1 MNAYAQEI
9 RQIGQDLASQSLTSI
24 NVMGYEKDF
33 IEGYLNGIRKE
44 HRTLQQNFGRVMI
57 AVIKHYAEQYQK
69 GCYDLRNEALCEL
82 CYKMAP
88 IIEEFG
94 GLPFI

>member
-1 MNAYAQEI
+1 MNATAREM
-9 RQIGQDLASQSLTSI
+9 RQVGQDLAGQILTSI

-33 IEGYLNGIRKE
+33 IEGYIQGLARE
-44 HRTLQQNFGRVMI
+44 HRTLQQNFGRVLV

-82 CYKMAP
+82 CSMLIP
-88 IIEEFG
+88 LIDEFG
-94 GLPFI
+94 WLPLI